1 MMEFLIKSDE
11 TVSKTNYSIWIS
23 FKDESIHSNTFYM
36 CSGTALIVP
45 NDDHRCWFDFHFHH
59 TPDWKEIINLSM
71 DAPGY
76 VFSQDEL
83 ERLGNMIAILI
94 NHYIAKHN

>member
-23 FKDESIHSNTFYM
+23 FNDESIHKDTFYR

-45 NDDHRCWFDFHFHH
+45 NDDNRCWFDFHFHH
-59 TPDWKEIINLSM
+59 TPDWKQIINMHM

-76 VFSQDEL
+76 IFSQDEL
-83 ERLGNMIAILI
+83 ARLGNMIAILI